1 MYFTVFLGLC
11 QAIDFPFFRK
21 IVEEKKEAGEQSA
34 SPLYIAAQIGYNTGA
49 K

>member
-21 IVEEKKEAGEQSA
+21 IVEEKKRGGRAERFPSVHRRA
-34 SPLYIAAQIGYNTGA
+34 NRV
-49 K
+49 